1 LQLKKMN
8 ALTFSGVFL
17 LLFFSLSSADIC
29 TDFTDTN
36 SDLYRCNVELIQRS
50 NSACEGNCRSVLE
63 QYADDCLNATGG
75 RAAAQAFKDSL
86 DSVCP
91 STSPTNPATGPTS
104 NNSAC
109 TAITDADSELFRCNV
124 DLASTSQS
132 ACEGNCRSVLEQYA
146 DDCLPNGAQAFK
158 DSITAVCGGGGGSSA
173 AEIGSTTLLTTVSA
187 LLFAVYTA
195 FM

>member
-1 LQLKKMN
+1 LIAVEKMN

-29 TDFTDTN
+29 TDFGTPD
-36 SDLYRCNVELIQRS
+36 SKLFKCNVELVQRS

-63 QYADDCLNATGG
+63 QYADDCLNG
-75 RAAAQAFKDSL
+75 AAVQAFKDTIDSL
-86 DSVCP
+86 CP
-91 STSPTNPATGPTS
+91 GTTPSNPATGPTS
-104 NNSAC
+104 AC
-109 TAITDADSELFRCNV
+109 TAFTDADSELFRCNV